1 MALRTCMICPAGHGA
16 QRRERNQQHV
26 APVAHAA
33 HMQRGSCTTVEHR
46 AHVWHAA
53 ARALVAHHA
62 VCRAAPHQHAR
73 GDHRARHARAARQ
86 LAAHSH
92 PACARRVHQLPAR
105 ARTERQRAARARV
118 GTQQMLPAL
127 PLQQQLV
134 LVRAARLIL
143 HAHRDRCAQ
152 WMLHTHGMHAQRVHL
167 PRRDGSAHSQWDW
180 GPHGARLLGSSS
192 RHPNSTP
199 HVTPRAPDVPH
210 GHVGCRDRGEGERRP

>member
-86 LAAHSH
+86 LAAHPH

-118 GTQQMLPAL
+118 RHPADAAGAAAAAAACPGARSTAHPARAPRQVRAMDAPHAWYACPARALAQTGRFGAL
-127 PLQQQLV
+127 PV
-134 LVRAARLIL
+134 
-143 HAHRDRCAQ
+143 
-152 WMLHTHGMHAQRVHL
+152 G
-167 PRRDGSAHSQWDW
+167 
-180 GPHGARLLGSSS
+180 LGSS
-192 RHPNSTP
+192 
-199 HVTPRAPDVPH
+199 
-210 GHVGCRDRGEGERRP
+210 RRPLAGQQQQAPEQHSTRHSTRARRPTRSCRVPRPGRR